1 MVKGSTK
8 RLANLLVPHVLPG
21 KPVEVDFT
29 SVHKDLHLQI
39 VYAPRVI
46 LESIK
51 RLESLPGLHVHF
63 VALVDIS

>member
-1 MVKGSTK
+1 MKGSTK

-21 KPVEVDFT
+21 KHVEVDFT
-29 SVHKDLHLQI
+29 SVRKDLHLQI

-51 RLESLPGLHVHF
+51 RLEPL
-63 VALVDIS
+63 LVMHATSVPQVKAS

>member
-1 MVKGSTK
+1 MKGSTK

-21 KPVEVDFT
+21 KHVEVDFT
-29 SVHKDLHLQI
+29 SVRKDLHLQI

>member
-1 MVKGSTK
+1 VVKGSTK

-46 LESIK
+46 LESTK
-51 RLESLPGLHVHF
+51 HLEPL
-63 VALVDIS
+63 LVMHATSVPQVKAS